1 MMTPRQQDT
10 RAARTRFAAPAGGA
24 RSRGRGCV
32 LTALML
38 LPAAPA
44 LSQTDIA
51 VPSGQVVTLREILID
66 EVPGAPWLRFRFL
79 APAIARDGGTVAPVA
94 AAEDMDHLCRE
105 IAAPYA
111 EAQGLMPER
120 IVISLSDRDLAFGET
135 NPDATQFFDVFRLED
150 GLCIWE
156 EF

>member
-1 MMTPRQQDT
+1 MLS
-10 RAARTRFAAPAGGA
+10 AAPAA
-24 RSRGRGCV
+24 
-32 LTALML
+32 
-38 LPAAPA
+38 
-44 LSQTDIA
+44 SQNDYA

-66 EVPGAPWLRFRFL
+66 EETGAPWLRFRFL
-79 APAIARDGGTVAPVA
+79 APAIAREGGTVAPVA
-94 AAEDMDHLCRE
+94 AADDMDHLCRE
-105 IAAPYA
+105 IAAPYV
-111 EAQGLMPER
+111 EAQGLAPER

>member
-1 MMTPRQQDT
+1 L
-10 RAARTRFAAPAGGA
+10 
-24 RSRGRGCV
+24 RGRGCV
-32 LTALML
+32 LTAFL
-38 LPAAPA
+38 LLIAVPAVAQNDY
-44 LSQTDIA
+44 S

-66 EVPGAPWLRFRFL
+66 EATGATWLRFRFL
-79 APAIARDGGTVAPVA
+79 APAIARVGGAVTPVA
-94 AAEDMDHLCRE
+94 AAQDMDHLCRE

-111 EAQGLMPER
+111 EAQGLTPER
-120 IVISLSDRDLAFGET
+120 VVISLSDRDLAFGET

>member
-1 MMTPRQQDT
+1 M
-10 RAARTRFAAPAGGA
+10 
-24 RSRGRGCV
+24 RGRGCV
-32 LTALML
+32 LTTFFALTA
-38 LPAAPA
+38 LPAMA
-44 LSQTDIA
+44 QNDHM

-66 EVPGAPWLRFRFL
+66 EATGAPWLRFRFL
-79 APAIARDGGTVAPVA
+79 APAIARAGGTVSPDA
-94 AAEDMDHLCRE
+94 AAQDMDHLCRE

-111 EAQGLMPER
+111 ETQGLMPER
-120 IVISLSDRDLAFGET
+120 VVISLSDRDLAFGET